1 MAKWE
6 DYLEEG
12 HLSKILTVGGLV
24 AVAIGSS
31 YAIRAYLDLLR
42 IKKLK
47 QEIKQSKKP
56 IYKPKTDENWI
67 LNDEN

>member
-31 YAIRAYLDLLR
+31 YAIRAYLDILR
-42 IKKLK
+42 IKRLK
-47 QEIKQSKKP
+47 QEIKADKDKKP
-56 IYKPKTDENWI
+56 IERPKTDDN
-67 LNDEN
+67 